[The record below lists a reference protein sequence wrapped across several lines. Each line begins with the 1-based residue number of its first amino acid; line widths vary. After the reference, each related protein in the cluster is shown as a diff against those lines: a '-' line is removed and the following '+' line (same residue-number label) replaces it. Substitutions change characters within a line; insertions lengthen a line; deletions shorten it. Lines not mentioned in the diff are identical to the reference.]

1 LIHPLI
7 FSPSLLRRF
16 IKQGAI
22 HAPTFFQC
30 AGRAAGGTDADK
42 LAR

>member
-1 LIHPLI
+1 MI
-7 FSPSLLRRF
+7 FPPARLRRF
-16 IKQGAI
+16 IEQGLI

-30 AGRAAGGTDADK
+30 AERAAGGTDADK